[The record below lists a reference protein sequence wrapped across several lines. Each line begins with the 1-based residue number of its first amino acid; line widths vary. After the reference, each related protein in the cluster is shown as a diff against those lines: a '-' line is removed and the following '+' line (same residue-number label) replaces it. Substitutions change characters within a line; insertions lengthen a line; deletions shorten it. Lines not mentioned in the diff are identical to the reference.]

1 MRRNSKGFTLIE
13 ILVVIMIIMT
23 LAGLV
28 VGAAQKAR
36 ERATKAK
43 AQATIASLEVA
54 LSMYEVDYGDY
65 PEGPMSNVITVLT
78 TDQEDD
84 IWNGPYFMI
93 KEEDLKNGEF
103 VDPWGNSY
111 VYEKGGGYNGEH
123 YFDIYSMG
131 PNGKFDGDDKNSD
144 DIDNW

>member
-1 MRRNSKGFTLIE
+1 
-13 ILVVIMIIMT
+13 MIITT

-43 AQATIASLEVA
+43 AQAAIASLETA

-65 PEGPMSNVITVLT
+65 PQAPMSNVITVLT
-78 TDQEDD
+78 TDPEDE

-93 KEEDLKNGEF
+93 KEEDLKDGEF
-103 VDPWGNSY
+103 VDSWGNPY
-111 VYEKGGGYNGEH
+111 VYTKGGAHNGEH

-131 PNGKFDGDDKNSD
+131 PNAAGDGTEKD
-144 DIDNW
+144 DINNW